1 MTIETNI
8 TKMFDIK
15 HPIFSAAMGPFYT
28 TDLCVAVSEAGG
40 LGVLSHTTI
49 RRGDDIGTET
59 TTAARLGA
67 DAVEAMKQNMEFV
80 VEHTDKPFGF
90 NIRTSRNELQADKLC
105 NEIPKF
111 IMENQRM
118 RDQCIYALTSA
129 GSSKK
134 LPSSKSYQEL
144 KKVSNIKHFHVA
156 PALWLADKCVAAG
169 CDGLVVTGFE
179 GGGHQSY
186 EKIGTMVLLQQVQQ
200 KYPDIPK
207 IACGG
212 FATGEGLAAALA
224 LGAGGI
230 AMGSRF
236 IASKDSE
243 FHENYK
249 NVVPPAKAQDT
260 IVRTGAL
267 GTIRLWKNKYALS
280 KGLVK
285 SKEEKMVEEKE
296 LEEHRA
302 VISKEELVEELK
314 KDAIAAFAA
323 YQGDMDNGAVLL
335 GQSIGVINQLE
346 SVSDIIEKVI
356 KDAEKALKTAVTFV
370 Q

>member
-1 MTIETNI
+1 MTIKTNI
-8 TKMFDIK
+8 SEMFGIK
-15 HPIFSAAMGPFYT
+15 HPIASAAMGPFRT
-28 TDLCVAVSEAGG
+28 TELAIAVSEAGG
-40 LGVLSHTTI
+40 LGMISHANQSMDG
-49 RRGDDIGTET
+49 RE
-59 TTAARLGA
+59 A
-67 DAVEAMKQNMEFV
+67 DALTAMIKNLDYV

-90 NIRTSRNELQADKLC
+90 NIRTSRVTVDCDKLISETSKHIMG
-105 NEIPKF
+105 NPKLR
-111 IMENQRM
+111 E
-118 RDQCIYALTSA
+118 QCLYALTSA
-129 GSSKK
+129 GSAKRMPLNKDFQK
-134 LPSSKSYQEL
+134 LRE
-144 KKVSNIKHFHVA
+144 NTEIKHFHVA
-156 PALWLADKCVAAG
+156 PALWLTDKCVAAG
-169 CDGLVVTGFE
+169 CDGIVVTGYE

-186 EKIGTMVLLQQVQQ
+186 EKIGSMVLLQQVQQ

-212 FATGEGLAAALA
+212 FATGAGMAAALA

-236 IASKDSE
+236 IATHDSE

-260 IVRTGAL
+260 IVKTGAL
-267 GTIRLWKNKYALS
+267 GTIRLWRNKYALA

-285 SKEEKMVEEKE
+285 TKEEKIAEEKE

-302 VISKEELVEELK
+302 TISNEELAEELR

-335 GQSIGVINQLE
+335 GQSIGIVNQLE
-346 SVSDIIEKVI
+346 SVSDIIETVI

-370 Q
+370 D